1 MTILPVLFGTLV
13 ASIAAQDA
21 KTLVFPP
28 NGNGTSL
35 EMGSKIEPALQ
46 PDMTLAVP
54 TTLVVPPSQQPQQP
68 MLPSDYFFPMPQQ
81 TFLHHR
87 SENMPYGN
95 IPYEYP
101 NIGYPVAQ
109 SMDQSVVPSSKQ
121 LLIVSF
127 IGLLLLLAILQNT
140 LSSAKSKDAIMDL
153 LSSRQKRDVYATH
166 DFRSV
171 TPEEEEIL
179 NNDARVRCIQRTICL
194 ENRKLFRDLGAP
206 GKILAKHLTRD
217 IEKSFK
223 SPTGWDRLVKDA
235 GAAGIR
241 GDDCDVLYRDCDIP
255 VTRKMHK
262 VSDNVLT
269 DDKDRDKFNSIR

>member
-1 MTILPVLFGTLV
+1 MTILPVLLGTLGV
-13 ASIAAQDA
+13 LIAAQDA
-21 KTLVFPP
+21 TTMVFPP

-35 EMGSKIEPALQ
+35 EMGGKIEPATYQ
-46 PDMTLAVP
+46 PDMTRVAVP
-54 TTLVVPPSQQPQQP
+54 TTLVVPPQPQPQP
-68 MLPSDYFFPMPQQ
+68 MLPSDYFFPMSQP

-87 SENMPYGN
+87 SENMPYG
-95 IPYEYP
+95 YEYP
-101 NIGYPVAQ
+101 NIGYPVAH
-109 SMDQSVVPSSKQ
+109 SIDHSVVPSSKQ
-121 LLIVSF
+121 LVVVSF
-127 IGLLLLLAILQNT
+127 IGLLLLLAIIQNT
-140 LSSAKSKDAIMDL
+140 LSSTKRKDAIMDL
-153 LSSRQKRDVYATH
+153 LSSRQKRDVYATR
-166 DFRSV
+166 DFHSV

-206 GKILAKHLTRD
+206 GKMLAKHLTRD

-223 SPTGWDRLVKDA
+223 SPSGWDRLVRDA

-262 VSDNVLT
+262 VTDNVLT
-269 DDKDRDKFNSIR
+269 GIKDRDKFNSIR

>member
-1 MTILPVLFGTLV
+1 MTILPVLLGTLGTL
-13 ASIAAQDA
+13 IAAQDT
-21 KTLVFPP
+21 KTMVFPS

-35 EMGSKIEPALQ
+35 EMGGKMEPATYQ
-46 PDMTLAVP
+46 PDMTRTAVP
-54 TTLVVPPSQQPQQP
+54 TTLVVPPQPQP
-68 MLPSDYFFPMPQQ
+68 MLPSDYFFPMPQP

-87 SENMPYGN
+87 SENMPYG
-95 IPYEYP
+95 YEYP
-101 NIGYPVAQ
+101 NIGYPMAH
-109 SMDQSVVPSSKQ
+109 SIDHSVVPSSKQ
-121 LLIVSF
+121 LVVVSF
-127 IGLLLLLAILQNT
+127 IGLLLLLAIIQNT
-140 LSSAKSKDAIMDL
+140 LSATKRKDAIMDL
-153 LSSRQKRDVYATH
+153 LSSRQKRDVYATR

-194 ENRKLFRDLGAP
+194 ENRKLFKDLGAS

-223 SPTGWDRLVKDA
+223 SPSGWDRLVRDA

-262 VSDNVLT
+262 ISDNILT
-269 DDKDRDKFNSIR
+269 DIKNRNKFDSIR